1 MTSPKPP
8 AGGADA
14 VRNGTVTD
22 ERLFKLLEGVPA
34 GILVVDVAGA
44 IIYVNRAWQTI
55 FGEEGVQRLTRAP
68 VTENYDVFIAGT
80 NERYPPERS
89 PIYRALHG
97 EESRAADLEIRLPD
111 RTIVVD
117 LSAAPVYD
125 ADGKIA
131 YAIASVSDITARVR
145 AEEAYRDLFEQAPI
159 GIYRMTSDGEILLA
173 NPTLLEMVGYG
184 SIDELVHAGGLRA
197 VDDRT
202 KFRELV
208 EQNHEVRA
216 LEATWRR
223 KDGSYVHI
231 SENARVIVAP
241 DRRQLY
247 FEGTVEDV
255 SQRKEIERE
264 LRRSREQYRHLIENA
279 SDIIYR
285 VDQRGFF
292 RYVNPTVVKILGFR
306 EDELIGKHFTD
317 LIDPEY
323 RGAALEFY
331 RKQFK
336 DKSENTYYE
345 FPCIAKNGD
354 RIWIGQNA
362 QPVTTGEGILGFQAV
377 ARDISDRKE
386 MESALARAR
395 DSALESARMKSEFL
409 ANMSHE
415 IRTPLNGVV
424 GMTDLLLRM
433 DLTGEQREA
442 AQTIRLSAESLLM
455 LIDDVLDVS
464 KIEAGKLTISKSDF
478 DLDELIDVVTGMFAE
493 RAAAKGLKLR
503 AIIYPDVHRHL
514 IGDALRLRQVL
525 TNLVG
530 NAVKFTDVGEVS
542 LSVMQEAAPHPD
554 SVHPLPAERG
564 ERPRSGGE
572 GSATASLW
580 FLVNDTGIGITE
592 DNQVRLFTPFVQAD
606 SSTTRRFG
614 GTGLGLAISKQLV
627 DMMGGRI
634 GVASVPGEGSTF
646 WFTAPFEKDMRA
658 ELEVETGG
666 LAEARALI
674 VDSNE
679 MNRLMIRR
687 HLTSYGMVVQEADPD
702 HAVEALK
709 RGAFDVAVVEMQLGE
724 TDGISLIR
732 SIRADPDVEKVP
744 VVLVTSIGR
753 RKADI
758 DFFRAERIDTW
769 IIKPIRRAQL
779 AAAVAEVIKPA
790 ASSGGQPPTA
800 VPEEPAAK
808 ARILVVEDNVINQK
822 VAAGQLQ
829 LLGYHPEIIATGTA
843 AIEAVRRQ
851 QYDLILL
858 DCQMP
863 EMDGYDV
870 AAAIRRMETSA
881 RRTPIV
887 AMTAH
892 TADEERD
899 KCIAA
904 GMDDFLTKP
913 VSMQRLA
920 EVLTR
925 WIGRRDAKVL
935 DTGKLAGLHLLARA
949 NPTFMRDITG
959 LFREDTLVRL
969 HELRDAFANK
979 NAESLARAAHALKS
993 SSGNVGAAR
1002 MYSMAAMLEANA
1014 KKGDIDGADQMIALL
1029 SEELDRALEALT
1041 SSAHSS

>member
-1 MTSPKPP
+1 MTSPQAPD
-8 AGGADA
+8 GGADA
-14 VRNGTVTD
+14 ARNGTVTD
-22 ERLFKLLEGVPA
+22 DRLFKLLERVPA
-34 GILVVDVAGA
+34 GILVVDAAGA
-44 IIYVNRAWQTI
+44 IIYVNRAWQNI
-55 FGEEGVQRLTRAP
+55 FGEEVVQRLTRAP

-89 PIYRALHG
+89 PIYRAFQG
-97 EESRAADLEIRLPD
+97 EQTRAADLEIRLPD

-117 LSAAPVYD
+117 LAAAPIYD
-125 ADGKIA
+125 ADRTIA

-159 GIYRMTSDGEILLA
+159 GIYRMTSTGEILLA
-173 NPTLLEMVGYG
+173 NPALLEMVGYA
-184 SIDELVHAGGLRA
+184 SLDELVRAGGLDA

-202 KFRELV
+202 NFRKMV
-208 EQNHEVRA
+208 EQNREVRG

-223 KDGSYVHI
+223 KDGSYVHV
-231 SENARVIVAP
+231 SENARVIAAP
-241 DRRQLY
+241 DRRQWY

-264 LRRSREQYRHLIENA
+264 LRRGREQYRHLIETA

-285 VDQRGFF
+285 VDPQGFF

-306 EDELIGKHFTD
+306 EDELIGRHFTD

-323 RGAALEFY
+323 RAAAVEFY
-331 RKQFK
+331 RKQLK
-336 DKSENTYYE
+336 EKSGNTYYE

-354 RIWIGQNA
+354 RIWIGQNV
-362 QPVTTGEGILGFQAV
+362 QPVLTGEWILGFQAV
-377 ARDISDRKE
+377 ARDISERKE

-415 IRTPLNGVV
+415 IRTPLNGVL

-433 DLTGEQREA
+433 DLTGEQRDA

-455 LIDDVLDVS
+455 LVDDVLDLS
-464 KIEAGKLTISKSDF
+464 KIEAGKLTISKTDF
-478 DLDELIDVVTGMFAE
+478 DLDELIDGVTGMFAE

-525 TNLVG
+525 TNLIG
-530 NAVKFTDVGEVS
+530 NAVKFTDAGEVC
-542 LSVMQEAAPHPD
+542 LSVMQEGAPHPD

-564 ERPRSGGE
+564 EGPRSGGE
-572 GSATASLW
+572 GSPTANLW
-580 FLVNDTGIGITE
+580 FLVNDTGIGIAE

-606 SSTTRRFG
+606 GTTTRRFG

-627 DMMGGRI
+627 EMMGGRI

-646 WFTAPFEKDMRA
+646 WFTAPFEKDTRP
-658 ELEVETGG
+658 ELQVETGG
-666 LAEARALI
+666 LAQARALI

-687 HLTSYGMVVQEADPD
+687 HLTSYGMVIHEADPD
-702 HAVEALK
+702 QAVDALK
-709 RGAFDVAVVEMQLGE
+709 RSTFDVAVIEMQLGE

-732 SIRADPDVEKVP
+732 SIRADPDVAKVP
-744 VVLVTSIGR
+744 VVLITSIGR

-769 IIKPIRRAQL
+769 VIKPIRRAQL
-779 AAAVAEVIKPA
+779 AAAVAEVIQPA
-790 ASSGGQPPTA
+790 ASSREQPATD
-800 VPEEPAAK
+800 VPEVPAAK
-808 ARILVVEDNVINQK
+808 VRILVVEDNVINQK

-829 LLGYHPEIIATGTA
+829 LLGYQPEIIATGTA

-870 AAAIRRMETSA
+870 ATAIRRMETSA

-892 TADEERD
+892 AAEGERD

-904 GMDDFLTKP
+904 GMDDFVTKP
-913 VSMQRLA
+913 VSMQRLG

-925 WIGRRDAKVL
+925 WIGRRDGKVL
-935 DTGKLAGLHLLARA
+935 DTGKIAGLHLLARA

-969 HELRDAFANK
+969 HELRDAFANG

-993 SSGNVGAAR
+993 SSGNIGATR
-1002 MYSMAAMLEANA
+1002 MYSMAAMLEENA
-1014 KKGDIDGADQMIALL
+1014 KKGDIDGADQMIGLL